1 MKDRAA
7 PKPKKGGK
15 ATKKKDR
22 PKLEPA
28 KLKHGIGHN
37 SGQVIPELVNLVD
50 ELLASAA
57 RQKREGQ
64 LQRDLRNRAKSEF
77 GVLSGPLSHEI
88 RLRKMDKDVRVQ
100 FESGHVDLKGAL
112 GYQPE
117 LDFQGGVPT
126 KASVKAQPTE
136 AEMAVKDPAVERFEV
151 EDDEPEADAD
161 NGGEMTSDEEEE
173 MPPIPKA
180 LKRTPNAHVEAQVST
195 TVIKKNVIVR
205 EG

>member
-1 MKDRAA
+1 MTDKAA
-7 PKPKKGGK
+7 PKAKRGAKAEKPKKE
-15 ATKKKDR
+15 R

-28 KLKHGIGHN
+28 KIKHGIGHN
-37 SGQVIPELVNLVD
+37 SGQVIPELVKLVD
-50 ELLASAA
+50 ELLASGE
-57 RQKREGQ
+57 RQKHEGQ

-100 FESGHVDLKGAL
+100 FESSHQDLKGAL

-126 KASVKAQPTE
+126 KASVKAQPSE
-136 AEMAVKDPAVERFEV
+136 AKLASKDPAPERFDV
-151 EDDEPEADAD
+151 EDDEPDAA
-161 NGGEMTSDEEEE
+161 NGGATSKESGYEEEE
-173 MPPIPKA
+173 AKA
-180 LKRTPNAHVEAQVST
+180 AKPAKHDKRD
-195 TVIKKNVIVR
+195 VIVR

>member
-1 MKDRAA
+1 MTDRAPPKA
-7 PKPKKGGK
+7 KKGAKKDTAVKGPKKPKL
-15 ATKKKDR
+15 D
-22 PKLEPA
+22 PHQ
-28 KLKHGIGHN
+28 LKGIGHN

-50 ELLASAA
+50 ELLASSE

-100 FESGHVDLKGAL
+100 FESGHGDLKQAL

-117 LDFQGGVPT
+117 LDFQDGVPT
-126 KASVKAQPTE
+126 KASAKAQPSE
-136 AEMAVKDPAVERFEV
+136 AQMASKDPSPQRFEV
-151 EDDEPEADAD
+151 DPEEGEDAEDEADKKQPA
-161 NGGEMTSDEEEE
+161 
-173 MPPIPKA
+173 K
-180 LKRTPNAHVEAQVST
+180 HEAAPA
-195 TVIKKNVIVR
+195 KKNVIER

>member
-1 MKDRAA
+1 MTDRAA
-7 PKPKKGGK
+7 PKAKKGAK
-15 ATKKKDR
+15 ADKKKNR
-22 PKLEPA
+22 PKLEPS
-28 KLKHGIGHN
+28 KIKHGIGHN

-50 ELLASAA
+50 ELLASSE

-100 FESGHVDLKGAL
+100 FESGHGDLKQAL

-126 KASVKAQPTE
+126 KASVKAQPSE
-136 AEMAVKDPAVERFEV
+136 DAMASKDPSPARFKVEV
-151 EDDEPEADAD
+151 EDDAKEADA
-161 NGGEMTSDEEEE
+161 
-173 MPPIPKA
+173 I
-180 LKRTPNAHVEAQVST
+180 V
-195 TVIKKNVIVR
+195 VIKSAKDVIVR

>member
-1 MKDRAA
+1 MTDRAPPKA
-7 PKPKKGGK
+7 KKGAKKDAVKGPKKPKLDP
-15 ATKKKDR
+15 TK
-22 PKLEPA
+22 L
-28 KLKHGIGHN
+28 HGIGHN

-64 LQRDLRNRAKSEF
+64 LQRDLRNRAKTEF

-100 FESGHVDLKGAL
+100 FESGHGDLKQAL

-117 LDFQGGVPT
+117 LDFQDGVPT
-126 KASVKAQPTE
+126 KASAKAQPSE
-136 AEMAVKDPAVERFEV
+136 AQMASKDPSPDRYEV
-151 EDDEPEADAD
+151 EEDE
-161 NGGEMTSDEEEE
+161 GEGAEEEGE
-173 MPPIPKA
+173 DVPTATKHTQRPKKQA
-180 LKRTPNAHVEAQVST
+180 EDQEPSPAKKHVIE
-195 TVIKKNVIVR
+195 R